1 VPARSRFAGASACVV
16 LIVAV
21 VACSGSGGGGDPG
34 PYEAPLSVAAA
45 ARLPELNATPSL
57 LPEDTGDRTVVML
70 LLGVEKSG
78 RVRVDGDPIE
88 VAPSALRL
96 GRAITKRRTTVP
108 RAWAMI
114 READA
119 DRPRYWI
126 PLDPS
131 ALIRANVP
139 VRDGDG
145 HVPHLVRVPDMYVTL
160 HVPFFPRGELEFV
173 RHEGTGAGRFRFG
186 ERPEDPMER
195 LE

>member
-1 VPARSRFAGASACVV
+1 
-16 LIVAV
+16 
-21 VACSGSGGGGDPG
+21 
-34 PYEAPLSVAAA
+34 
-45 ARLPELNATPSL
+45 
-57 LPEDTGDRTVVML
+57 
-70 LLGVEKSG
+70 
-78 RVRVDGDPIE
+78 
-88 VAPSALRL
+88 
-96 GRAITKRRTTVP
+96 
-108 RAWAMI
+108 MI

-119 DRPRYWI
+119 DRLRYWI

-186 ERPEDPMER
+186 DRPEDPMESV
-195 LE
+195 E